1 MEKNRRDKDK
11 ERKKSKNR
19 VGVTRGMRKKETGE

>member
-11 ERKKSKNR
+11 KRKKSKKR
-19 VGVTRGMRKKETGE
+19 VGVTRDMRKKKTGE